1 MLLSMSKALRIAHL
15 SDLHFCKVSKSPFQF
30 FSKRW
35 LGNMNLLFCRKK
47 QWAAH
52 HIEALESLLEEKEVD
67 LVVLTG
73 DATCTS
79 QNAEFRLATNFFKQ
93 LKKRGM
99 EVVAL
104 PGNHDHYTKKA
115 YRERT
120 FYEYFPTHLMDEG
133 HHFSHYSLKNH
144 AVGAKQL
151 AQGWWLVALD
161 TALAT
166 PWVSSRGLFS
176 KEIEAHLRRLLQQ
189 IPQADKII
197 VANHFP
203 FFQNDSPRKILVRGE
218 ALKGVLKEFSQVKL
232 YIHGHTHRRSIAD
245 LRENGLPIVI
255 DCGSTGMGSK
265 VSWNLIDLEEHSV
278 RFQHFESEA
287 DTWKSGPLQTFKL

>member
-1 MLLSMSKALRIAHL
+1 MSKALRIAHL
-15 SDLHFCKVSKSPFQF
+15 SDLHFCKVSKSSLQF

-47 QWAAH
+47 KWAAQ
-52 HIEALESLLEEKEVD
+52 HIEALGTLLQEKGVD

-73 DATCTS
+73 DATCTAL
-79 QNAEFRLATNFFKQ
+79 QAEFRLAANFFKQ

-99 EVVAL
+99 DVVAL

-120 FYEYFPTHLMDEG
+120 FYDFFPARLMEEG
-133 HHFSHYSLKNH
+133 HHLSHYCLKSH
-144 AVGAKQL
+144 AVGVKQL
-151 AQGWWLVALD
+151 SQRWWLVALD

-166 PWVSSRGLFS
+166 SWVSSRGLFS
-176 KEIEAHLRRLLQQ
+176 KEIEEHLRRLLQQ
-189 IPQADKII
+189 IPEDDKVIM
-197 VANHFP
+197 ANHFP

-218 ALKGVLKEFSQVKL
+218 ALQGVLKEYSQVKL
-232 YIHGHTHRRSIAD
+232 YLHGHTHRRSVAD

-265 VSWNLIDLEEHSV
+265 ISWNLIDLEENGI

>member
-1 MLLSMSKALRIAHL
+1 MIFFMSKALRIAHL
-15 SDLHFCKVSKSPFQF
+15 SDLHFCKVSKNPLQF

-35 LGNMNLLFCRKK
+35 LGNMNLFFCRKK
-47 QWAAH
+47 RWAAQ
-52 HIEALESLLEEKEVD
+52 HIEALGDLLEEKGVN

-73 DATCTS
+73 DATSTS
-79 QNAEFRLATNFFKQ
+79 HSAEFRLAAAFFNQ

-99 EVVAL
+99 DVIAL

-115 YRERT
+115 YRERH
-120 FYEYFPTHLMDEG
+120 FYNFFPARLMEEG
-133 HHFSHYSLKNH
+133 HHLSHFCLKSH

-151 AQGWWLVALD
+151 PDGWWLIVLD

-176 KEIEAHLRRLLQQ
+176 TEVEEHLRRLLKQ
-189 IPQADKII
+189 IPEGDKVII
-197 VANHFP
+197 ANHFP
-203 FFQNDSPRKILVRGE
+203 FFQSDSPRKILVRGK
-218 ALKGVLKEFSQVKL
+218 ALQGVLEEFPKVKL
-232 YIHGHTHRRSIAD
+232 YIHGHTHRRSVAD

-265 VSWNLIDLEEHSV
+265 VSWNLIDLEENSV

-287 DTWKSGPLQTFKL
+287 NTWKGGPIQTFAL

>member
-1 MLLSMSKALRIAHL
+1 MTKAHRIAHL
-15 SDLHFCKVSKSPFQF
+15 SDLHFCKVSKDPSQF

-35 LGNMNLLFCRKK
+35 LGNMNLLFSRKK
-47 QWAAH
+47 RWAEG
-52 HIEALESLLEEKEVD
+52 HIKALETLLKEKGVN
-67 LVVLTG
+67 LVILTG
-73 DATCTS
+73 DATCTAHR
-79 QNAEFRLATNFFKQ
+79 AEFRLASQFFKH
-93 LKKRGM
+93 LKKQGI

-120 FYEYFPTHLMDEG
+120 FYDYFPAHLMDEG
-133 HHFSHYSLKNH
+133 RHLSHYSLKNH
-144 AVGAKQL
+144 AVGAKHL
-151 AQGWWLVALD
+151 LQGWWLVALD

-166 PWVSSRGLFS
+166 PWISSRGLFS
-176 KEIEAHLRRLLQQ
+176 KEIEEHLRALLKQ
-189 IPQADKII
+189 IPQNDKII

-218 ALKGVLKEFSQVKL
+218 ALQGVLKDFPNVVL
-232 YIHGHTHRRSIAD
+232 YLHGHTHRRSVAD
-245 LRENGLPIVI
+245 LRESGLPIVI

-265 VSWNLIDLEEHSV
+265 VSWNLIDLEENSI

-287 DTWKSGPLQTFKL
+287 DTWKGGPLQTFKL